1 MITFHSGLTIS
12 AVSTDENT
20 AIMAALGTF
29 YPQLLLSG
37 IIWPLEG
44 MPNIIRKISY
54 FLPQTLPIIAFRDII
69 LKGWGLTHFHV
80 YIGFL
85 CSIAWILI
93 FLLLAYIAMKIRD
106 NPSFIFK
113 YLGKNIEKCR

>member
-12 AVSTDENT
+12 AVSTDEKT
-20 AIMAALGTF
+20 AIMAALSTF
-29 YPQLLLSG
+29 YFQFLLSG

-44 MPNIIRKISY
+44 MPNIIRVISY

-69 LKGWGLTHFHV
+69 LKGWGLRYFHV

-106 NPSFIFK
+106 K
-113 YLGKNIEKCR
+113 Y